1 MNSLITRLIRFL
13 AALTAVALLSV
24 GCNPLAD
31 SSLRNVVL
39 ISIDTLRADHVGCYG
54 YQPPTTP
61 EIDRLATSGVV
72 FEHAYATSP
81 WTLPS
86 HASMFTGL
94 YPRGHGA
101 DLINKSIPLGIM
113 TLTEVLKDSGYRT
126 GGVVCAPLL
135 GTMYNFQQGFD
146 VYDTELIDGLNDS
159 DSPLADEVTDRGLQY
174 LKGLKKGPFF
184 LFLHY
189 WDPHHPYNP
198 PKEYANLFDPDY
210 SGTVDGSNIRERNDM
225 VPGMDPRDLRHI
237 VALYDGE
244 IRYTDQAIGKFLAGL
259 EKMGLR
265 DNTLVVLT
273 SDHGEEFLEHGGRA
287 HLVQCWQETIH
298 VPLIMR
304 IPWLKSKASRFAPP
318 VSLVDLPNTILELV
332 AAKKSLPENNGI
344 SLAGAIVKGEAL
356 PDRRL
361 LAETRMGQPQGR
373 EQTRGNWTVLIDA
386 NQIKYHHFVNPGEK
400 FNALFDLRTDPR
412 EQNDL
417 SAGQPEVAGRMEQE
431 IAQTNVRLNELRRRS
446 EADNKISIDNLL
458 SRRLKALGYLN

>member
-1 MNSLITRLIRFL
+1 MSTYLVKLIRFL
-13 AALTAVALLSV
+13 TTLTTAVFWLA

-31 SSLRNVVL
+31 SSYRNVVL
-39 ISIDTLRADHVGCYG
+39 ISVDTLRADHVGCYG

-61 EIDRLATSGVV
+61 AVDRLAAEGVV
-72 FEHAYATSP
+72 FEQAYASSP

-86 HASMFTGL
+86 HASIFTGL

-101 DLINKSIPLGIM
+101 DLVNKSLPLGAV
-113 TLTEVLKDSGYRT
+113 TLAEVLKDSGYRT
-126 GGVVCAPLL
+126 GGVVCAPFLD
-135 GTMYNFQQGFD
+135 TMYNFQQGFD
-146 VYDTELIDGLNDS
+146 VYDTELIDGLDDPNAS
-159 DSPLADEVTDRGLQY
+159 TAGEVTRRGLQY
-174 LKGLKKGPFF
+174 LRSLKKGPFF

-198 PKEYANLFDPDY
+198 AKKYVDLFDPDY
-210 SGTVDGSNIRERNDM
+210 SGTVDGFNIRERTDM

-244 IRYTDQAIGKFLAGL
+244 IRATDEAIGAFLAEL
-259 EKMGLR
+259 DQMGLR
-265 DNTLVVLT
+265 ENTLVVLT

-344 SLAGAIVKGEAL
+344 SLASAIVKGEAL

-373 EQTRGNWTVLIDA
+373 EQTRGNWTVSIAADQL
-386 NQIKYHHFVNPGEK
+386 KYHHFVNPTEK
-400 FNALFDLRTDPR
+400 FTALYDLRRDPR
-412 EQNDL
+412 EQDDL
-417 SAGQPEVAGRMEQE
+417 SAAQTQATERMERE
-431 IAQTNVRLNELRRRS
+431 IAQTNVRLNDLRRRLKT
-446 EADNKISIDNLL
+446 ENQVKMNDQL
-458 SRRLKALGYLN
+458 SKRLRSLGYVN